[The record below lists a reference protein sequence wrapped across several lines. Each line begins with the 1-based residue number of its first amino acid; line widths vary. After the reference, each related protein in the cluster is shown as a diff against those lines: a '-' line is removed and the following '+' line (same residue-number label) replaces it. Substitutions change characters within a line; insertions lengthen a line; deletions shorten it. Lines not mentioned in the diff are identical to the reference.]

1 MEKFSNGKDKKKKG
15 LHYDCAAYLQFNVF
29 LHFIFICIGMG
40 DNEKRRKWRVSM
52 MIINGYRGRSWTYV
66 YVYLYI

>member
-40 DNEKRRKWRVSM
+40 DNEKRRK
-52 MIINGYRGRSWTYV
+52 
-66 YVYLYI
+66 